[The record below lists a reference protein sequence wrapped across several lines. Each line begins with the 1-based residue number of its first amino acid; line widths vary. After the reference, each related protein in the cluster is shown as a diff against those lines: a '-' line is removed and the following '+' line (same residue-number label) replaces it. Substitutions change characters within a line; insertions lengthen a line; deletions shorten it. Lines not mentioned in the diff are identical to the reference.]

1 MTDSTEAGHL
11 LFVPETHGYEL
22 LEREGEAPPVGTA
35 IELGPGRRRFVVTK
49 VAASPLPQDSRRCAY
64 LQSAA

>member
-1 MTDSTEAGHL
+1 VTESVEGGHL

-22 LEREGEAPPVGTA
+22 LERDGEAPPVGA
-35 IELGPGRRRFVVTK
+35 ALELGPSHRRYIVTK

-64 LQSAA
+64 LQSA